1 MGTDALQPP
10 ADGDEEMGRKPQGFF
25 SPFFHPSLG
34 LGRRLT
40 PRQDCVGQGC
50 CPGQVWGPRGGGGR
64 VLQPRA
70 VPPLAGQ
77 PLVGLVQSIARLAW

>member
-50 CPGQVWGPRGGGGR
+50 CPGLVWGPRGGG
-64 VLQPRA
+64 A
-70 VPPLAGQ
+70 VSCSLAPCHRWPGSH
-77 PLVGLVQSIARLAW
+77 LWALCNQSLA